1 MNLIV
6 PMAGRS
12 SRFPGVRPKWM
23 LTHPNGNFMALEAIA
38 SLDLDAFERLCFVC
52 LEEHEQEFHFRK
64 GFEEEL
70 EQAGLLSRSTIVQL
84 PTPTRDQP
92 ETVYQGILAAGVRGP
107 VFVKDSDNQ
116 FSARSSGGNHICYAD
131 LNNMGLI
138 QPNCKS
144 YITVNEFGSVTNIIE
159 KKVISQ
165 LFCVGGYGFADADE
179 LCKTIA
185 SLGHNRERY
194 MSNVIYQR
202 LLEGDT
208 FEAIPAEHYSDWGT
222 LEDWE
227 RYKRKF
233 GTLFIDLDGV
243 IVKHSAAHFPPY
255 YGESGL
261 IEDNADVVRELH
273 DGGRFQI
280 IITTS
285 RPERFREVTE
295 KQLKD
300 LGVSYHYL
308 IMGLNHAKRIVINDY
323 SRSNP
328 YKSCDAINIKR
339 NGGDLREILR
349 DALEISYGT
358 PVSAAAPAEMAKAK

>member
-1 MNLIV
+1 MNLLV
-6 PMAGRS
+6 PMGGRS

-23 LTHPNGNFMALEAIA
+23 LTHPNGNFMALEAISGL
-38 SLDLDAFERLCFVC
+38 SLEVFDRISFIC
-52 LEEHEQEFHFRK
+52 LQDHEDQFQFKR

-70 EQAGLLSRSTIVQL
+70 ENMGLLNRSTIVLL
-84 PTPTRDQP
+84 PKATRDQP
-92 ETVYQGILAAGVRGP
+92 ETVYQGIAAAALKGP
-107 VFVKDSDNQ
+107 VFVKDSDNR
-116 FSARSSGGNHICYAD
+116 FSARASRENHICYGD
-131 LNNMGLI
+131 LNHMGLI

-165 LFCVGGYGFADADE
+165 HFCVGGYGFADASKLSMAIE
-179 LCKTIA
+179 
-185 SLGHNRERY
+185 SLGSSKERY

-202 LLEGDT
+202 VLEGDT

-222 LEDWE
+222 IEDWE
-227 RYKRKF
+227 RYKRTY
-233 GTLFIDLDGV
+233 GTLFVDLDGV

-261 IEDNADVVRELH
+261 IEDNAAVIRELYT
-273 DGGRFQI
+273 GGRFQI

-285 RPERFREVTE
+285 RPERYRDVTV

-300 LGVSYHYL
+300 LGVQHHYL

-328 YKSCDAINIKR
+328 YKSCDAINIR
-339 NGGDLREILR
+339 RDGADLREILR
-349 DALEISYGT
+349 DALEVSYNA
-358 PVSAAAPAEMAKAK
+358 SA

>member
-1 MNLIV
+1 MNLLI

-23 LTHPNGNFMALEAIA
+23 LTHPNGNFMALEAI
-38 SLDLDAFERLCFVC
+38 SGLDLEAFERLCFVC
-52 LEEHEQEFHFRK
+52 LEEHEERFHFKR
-64 GFEEEL
+64 GFQEEL
-70 EQAGLLSRSTIVQL
+70 EAMGILNRSTIILL
-84 PTPTRDQP
+84 PAPTRDQP
-92 ETVYQGILAAGVRGP
+92 ETVYQGIVEATLNGP
-107 VFVKDSDNQ
+107 LFVKDSDNR
-116 FSARSSGGNHICYAD
+116 FSARVSCDNHICYAD

-144 YITVNEFGSVTNIIE
+144 YITINEFGSVTNIIE

-165 LFCVGGYGFADADE
+165 LFCVGGYGFADAGE
-179 LCKTIA
+179 LCRAIE
-185 SLGHNRERY
+185 SLGASKERY

-208 FEAIPAEHYSDWGT
+208 FEAIPADHYSDWGT
-222 LEDWE
+222 IKDWE
-227 RYKRKF
+227 RYKRTY
-233 GTLFIDLDGV
+233 GTLFLDLDGV

-261 IEDNADVVRELH
+261 IEDNAAVICELYASR
-273 DGGRFQI
+273 RFQI

-285 RPERFREVTE
+285 RPERYRDVTVE
-295 KQLKD
+295 QLKE
-300 LGVSYHYL
+300 LGVQYHYL

-323 SRSNP
+323 SPSNP

-339 NGGDLREILR
+339 DGGDLREILR
-349 DALEISYGT
+349 DALEIGYNAT
-358 PVSAAAPAEMAKAK
+358 M